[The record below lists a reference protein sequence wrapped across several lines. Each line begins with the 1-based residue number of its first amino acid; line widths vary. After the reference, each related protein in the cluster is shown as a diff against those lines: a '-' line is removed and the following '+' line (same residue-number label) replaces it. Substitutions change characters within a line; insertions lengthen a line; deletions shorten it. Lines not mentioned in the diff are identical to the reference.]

1 MNKQEQEQQ
10 QISTYQATSELKEEA
25 RETLKDMLFSSK
37 DSSP

>member
-10 QISTYQATSELKEEA
+10 QISTDQATSELKEEA